1 MTLPDATGAW
11 VSAAVE
17 GDVDEAILSKIVEG
31 LGISLGGVFGRS
43 GKQYIHQRLDS
54 YNKAARFYPW
64 IILLDLDSDAPCA
77 PTLVS
82 QRMPRP
88 SKLLSF
94 RVAVRAVESWL
105 LADQKEFATFMGV
118 RKGALPDSPDLLPDP
133 KAFVVELAR
142 NSRKKHIRSEL
153 VPRVGS
159 GKRVGPAYT
168 SRMMEFSLYNWN
180 PVRAEPLSESLS
192 RCRAGIRQ
200 LVQKIGSVR

>member
-1 MTLPDATGAW
+1 MPDASGLW

-17 GDVDEAILSKIVEG
+17 GDVDEAILSRILDS
-31 LGISLGGVFGRS
+31 LGVSLGGVFGRS
-43 GKQYIHQRLDS
+43 GKQYIYQRLDS

-64 IILLDLDSDAPCA
+64 IILLDLDNDAPCA

-82 QRMPRP
+82 HRMPCP
-88 SKLLSF
+88 SRLLSF

-118 RKGALPDSPDLLPDP
+118 RKGALPNSPDLLPDP

-142 NSRKKHIRSEL
+142 RSRRKHIRSEL
-153 VPRVGS
+153 VPRAGS

-168 SRMMEFSLYNWN
+168 SRMMEFSLYHWN
-180 PVRAEPLSESLS
+180 PVRAERLSESLI

-200 LVQKIGSVR
+200 LAQKIVATR